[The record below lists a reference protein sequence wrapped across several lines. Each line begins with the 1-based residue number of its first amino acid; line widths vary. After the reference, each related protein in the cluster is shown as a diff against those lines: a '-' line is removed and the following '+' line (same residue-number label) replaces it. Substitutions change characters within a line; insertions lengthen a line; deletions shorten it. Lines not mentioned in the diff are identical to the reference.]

1 MKSNRRFAVR
11 VFGPL
16 LGIALLAA
24 CATPPAGDDAYDD
37 VNDPLEG
44 MNRVIFS
51 FNQFF
56 DGLLFKPLALMYRD
70 LLPPEIQDGI
80 GGILETLRTPVVLAN
95 DLLQG
100 DMDRAGETLGR
111 FAVNATVG
119 IGGIF
124 DVATDMGLEGHGE
137 DFGQTLAVWGSGEG
151 MYLVLPLFGPSNPR
165 DAIGMGVDTLM
176 DPLRYYASTEELLAR
191 TLVRGVDERAGVVD
205 TLDEI
210 ARTSIDFYA
219 TMRSLYRQHRDDL
232 IRNGSPAPV
241 IPIPS
246 ISFDDFTSPQEEQAA
261 LVE

>member
-1 MKSNRRFAVR
+1 MKSKRRFAIR

-16 LGIALLAA
+16 LGVMLLAA
-24 CATPPAGDDAYDD
+24 CATPPAGGDGFDEF
-37 VNDPLEG
+37 NDPLEP

-80 GGILETLRTPVVLAN
+80 GGILETLKTPVVLAN

-100 DMDRAGETLGR
+100 DVDRAGETLSR

-124 DVATDMGLEGHGE
+124 DVATDMGLKGHDE
-137 DFGQTLAVWGSGEG
+137 DFGQTLAVWGNGEG

-176 DPLRYYASTEELLAR
+176 DPLRYYASTEQLLAR
-191 TLVRGVDERAGVVD
+191 TLVRGIDERAGVID
-205 TLDEI
+205 ALDEI
-210 ARTSIDFYA
+210 ERTSIDFYA
-219 TMRSLYRQHRDDL
+219 TMRSLYRQHRNDL

-246 ISFDDFTSPQEEQAA
+246 ISFDDFKSPQEEQAA

>member
-1 MKSNRRFAVR
+1 M
-11 VFGPL
+11 
-16 LGIALLAA
+16 LLAA
-24 CATPPAGDDAYDD
+24 CATPPAGGDAMDEA
-37 VNDPLEG
+37 NDPLET

-51 FNQFF
+51 FNQFV

-70 LLPPEIQDGI
+70 FLPPEIQDGI
-80 GGILETLRTPVVLAN
+80 GGILETLRAPIVLAN

-100 DMDRAGETLGR
+100 DVDRAGETFSR

-119 IGGIF
+119 LGGII
-124 DVATDMGLEGHGE
+124 DVASEYGMEGHNE

-151 MYLVLPLFGPSNPR
+151 MHMVLPLLGPSNPR
-165 DAIGMGVDTLM
+165 DAIGLGVDTLI
-176 DPLRYYASTEELLAR
+176 DPLQYYASTKELLGR
-191 TLVRGVDERAGVVD
+191 TLARGIDERAGVID
-205 TLDEI
+205 ALDEI
-210 ARTSIDFYA
+210 ERTSIDFYA

-246 ISFDDFTSPQEEQAA
+246 LSFDDFESPQEEQAA